1 MFVCTSMQRFPEK
14 LRVLRE
20 RRKLTQQQLA
30 EQLGVTEVSIYYL
43 ESGKRNPGVEMLLK
57 LSRILGVS
65 SDVLI
70 KDELEL
76 EDDAEA

>member
-1 MFVCTSMQRFPEK
+1 MQRFPEK

>member
-1 MFVCTSMQRFPEK
+1 MQRFPEK

-57 LSRILGVS
+57 LSRVLGVA

-76 EDDAEA
+76 EEEA